1 MDRIEIGERIGA
13 AVLVA
18 LLAVGVVANVARFI
32 A

>member
-18 LLAVGVVANVARFI
+18 LLGVGVVASVAHFI
-32 A
+32 